1 MQSVLIKNGM
11 IVNGTKSEP
20 FKGHVFVSGDRIQS
34 VVSAGTPAAE
44 DILKRGADRTIDA
57 EGLAVAPGFIDAHS
71 HFDWLLPLS
80 DHEFLFP
87 MVEQGVTTVVTGNCG
102 YSPAPVL
109 RGNDDLVNEYAEFC
123 LERPLSYHWEGMG
136 EFLDYLSSSDGLLFN
151 NAQMV
156 GHGTVHLTA
165 VRDTARLP
173 SPDEMSRIVAMID
186 KSLMSGA
193 FGLSLGLM
201 YPPGIF
207 YGSEDLATVIK
218 AAAGRNRLL
227 TVHTRALSRYSPS
240 YPIIPFISRP
250 HNLRAL
256 DEMLTIGLETGVR
269 LQISHLIFVGKKSW
283 KTAEKAVRMIE
294 KARERGLEVMW
305 DIYPHFCG
313 NSYLNVFLP
322 AWFQEDLESNLKN
335 SKAIKR
341 VRFELNMAARLLG
354 FEMSDI
360 QIMQAGYPGGDKYEG
375 MNMTE
380 IGEAEGIDPMD
391 VMIKL
396 VTESDGKALQ
406 LTYGYSGDETNE
418 SLIEAL
424 MSHDL
429 CLFETDTILKSSGF
443 PNPAS
448 YGAFPRILGRF
459 VRDKRVLSLS
469 DAVSK
474 MSGRTARWIGLAE
487 RGEIQSGYFADI
499 VIFNPDTIADNTSRR
514 DTARKP
520 SGIEKVFVNGDM
532 VVDGGSYIRGRR
544 AGRVL
549 RSS

>member
-1 MQSVLIKNGM
+1 MSLLIKNGL
-11 IVNGTKSEP
+11 IVNGTKAEP
-20 FKGHVFVSGDRIQS
+20 FKGHVFVSNDRIQS
-34 VVSAGTPAAE
+34 VESAGTPAADE
-44 DILKRGADRTIDA
+44 ITKRGADLIVDA

-80 DHEFLFP
+80 DHEFLSP
-87 MVEQGVTTVVTGNCG
+87 MVEQGITTVVTGNCG
-102 YSPAPVL
+102 YSPAPVV

-123 LERPLSYHWEGMG
+123 LERPLSYQWEGMG
-136 EFLDYLSSSDGLLFN
+136 EFLDYLSANGGLLFN
-151 NAQMV
+151 NAQLV

-165 VRDTARLP
+165 VRDATRLP

-186 KSLMSGA
+186 DSLTSGA

-201 YPPGIF
+201 YPPGMF
-207 YGSEDLATVIK
+207 YGREELATVIQ
-218 AAAGRNRLL
+218 AAADRNRLL
-227 TVHTRALSRYSPS
+227 TVHKRALSRYSPS

-256 DEMLTIGLETGVR
+256 DEMLSLGLETGVR
-269 LQISHLIFVGKKSW
+269 LQISHLIFAGRKSW
-283 KTAEKAVRMIE
+283 RTAEKAVRMIE
-294 KARERGLEVMW
+294 RARERGLEIMW

-322 AWFQEDLESNLKN
+322 AWFQEDLESNLRN
-335 SKAIKR
+335 PKAVKR
-341 VRFELNMAARLLG
+341 MKFELNMAARLLG
-354 FEMSDI
+354 FNLSDI
-360 QIMQAGYPGGDKYEG
+360 QIMQAGFPGGDRYEG
-375 MNMTE
+375 MNMVE
-380 IGEAEGIDPMD
+380 IGEREGIDPMD

-396 VTESDGKALQ
+396 VEESDGKALQ
-406 LTYGYSGDETNE
+406 LSYGYSGDENNE
-418 SLIEAL
+418 WLIEAL

-459 VRDKRVLSLS
+459 VRDKKVLSLS

-474 MSGRTARWIGLAE
+474 MSGRTAQWMGIAE
-487 RGEIQSGYFADI
+487 RGEIQPGYFADM
-499 VIFNPDTIADNTSRR
+499 VIFNPDTIADNTDRR
-514 DTARKP
+514 ETARKP
-520 SGIEKVFVNGDM
+520 TGIEKVFINGDL
-532 VVDGGSYIRGRR
+532 VVDGGAHIRGSK

-549 RSS
+549 RCS

>member
-1 MQSVLIKNGM
+1 MSILIKNGL
-11 IVNGTKSEP
+11 IVNGTKTEP
-20 FKGHVFVSGDRIQS
+20 FKGHLFVSGDRIQS

-44 DILKRGADRTIDA
+44 DILKREADRTVDA

-80 DHEFLFP
+80 DHEFLCP
-87 MVEQGVTTVVTGNCG
+87 MVEQGITTVVTGNCG
-102 YSPAPVL
+102 YSPAPVVK
-109 RGNDDLVNEYAEFC
+109 GNDDLVNEYAEFC
-123 LERPLSYHWEGMG
+123 LERPLSYQWEGMG
-136 EFLDYLSSSDGLLFN
+136 EFLDYLSSNGGLLFN

-156 GHGTVHLTA
+156 GHGTVHLSA
-165 VRDTARLP
+165 VRDTTRLP

-186 KSLMSGA
+186 DSLTSGA

-207 YGSEDLATVIK
+207 YRSEDLATVIQ
-218 AAAGRNRLL
+218 AAADRNRLL
-227 TVHTRALSRYSPS
+227 TVHKRALSRYSPS

-256 DEMLTIGLETGVR
+256 EEMLSLGLETGVR

-283 KTAEKAVRMIE
+283 RTAEKAVRMIE

-335 SKAIKR
+335 PKAIKR
-341 VRFELNMAARLLG
+341 VRFELKMAARLLG

-360 QIMQAGYPGGDKYEG
+360 QIMQAGFPGGERYEG
-375 MNMTE
+375 MNMAE
-380 IGEAEGIDPMD
+380 ISEREGVDPMD
-391 VMIKL
+391 VMMKL
-396 VTESDGKALQ
+396 VMESDGKALQ
-406 LTYGYSGDETNE
+406 LTYGYSGDENNE
-418 SLIEAL
+418 WLIESL

-429 CLFETDTILKSSGF
+429 CLFETDTILKSGGF

-474 MSGRTARWIGLAE
+474 MSGRTARWVGLAE
-487 RGEIQSGYFADI
+487 RGEIQPGYFADI
-499 VIFNPDTIADNTSRR
+499 VIFNPDTIADNTTRR
-514 DTARKP
+514 ETARRP
-520 SGIEKVFVNGDM
+520 TGIEKVFINGEM

-544 AGRVL
+544 VGRVL
-549 RSS
+549 RCS